1 MRYNVDNEQRTT
13 TISISIKK
21 CTAAALN
28 AVYDLKYG
36 DLSKDEK
43 PSKSSFIEKLL
54 IKGIANLDVE
64 EEKENG
70 K

>member
-1 MRYNVDNEQRTT
+1 MRYNVEARKTT
-13 TISISIKK
+13 LSISIKRE
-21 CTAAALN
+21 TADALN
-28 AVYDLKYG
+28 TIYDLKYG
-36 DLSKDEK
+36 HLTSDEK